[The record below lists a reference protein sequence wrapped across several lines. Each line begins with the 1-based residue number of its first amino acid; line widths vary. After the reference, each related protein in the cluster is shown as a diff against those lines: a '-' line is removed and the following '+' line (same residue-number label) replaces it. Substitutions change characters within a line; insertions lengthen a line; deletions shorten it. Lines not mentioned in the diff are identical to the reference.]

1 MTAARRFLISGRVQG
16 VYFRESTRRM
26 AENLGLTG
34 YANNL
39 SDGSVEV
46 LACGEDEAIQRLE
59 HWLNHGPPMSK
70 VDRVTAIS
78 VDVRPVKD
86 FTTGWG

>member
-1 MTAARRFLISGRVQG
+1 
-16 VYFRESTRRM
+16 M

-46 LACGEDEAIQRLE
+46 LACGDDESVRRLE
-59 HWLNHGPPMSK
+59 DWLHHGPPTSK

-78 VDVRPVKD
+78 IDVEPVTD
-86 FTTGWG
+86 FKTGWS